1 MKLSELVNKEQLLRV
16 PPKQEEP
23 SPRPPPPPPPPLK
36 PQPPPPVVE
45 RSAKSLPLAPQPPST
60 IPPRV
65 VYDVAPRGIYQAAE
79 QLEMPIPQN
88 RNLILR
94 NVNKCL
100 HEVLAVETDPVAKKD
115 DLWAKIWHVAADLA
129 SAVALYPDIDQ
140 NLYTARIENGLSR
153 NGKNPTPA
161 KTPLVEE
168 PQKRLIEHSI
178 NSAIIAVRLI
188 KEVGKAECSPQEICA
203 AALVHDFGL
212 VVLGL
217 EPTREEDNPRFKEH
231 VAKTVGLLEEMKAP
245 EAIRRMVAQHHERT
259 DGNGYPAGTEN
270 GNFLISS
277 QVLALSETFDR
288 ILYDSYKKDTDR
300 EVDQENCVRATL
312 DRFHMALDKNV
323 LKAFISLRG
332 FFPNGTI
339 VELNNRTLAV
349 VVKQNEGFPLRPIVQ
364 ITLDSSGNHPDEKKI
379 IDLRSM
385 PALAILRSVTRERGG
400 DSNS

>member
-1 MKLSELVNKEQLLRV
+1 
-16 PPKQEEP
+16 
-23 SPRPPPPPPPPLK
+23 
-36 PQPPPPVVE
+36 
-45 RSAKSLPLAPQPPST
+45 
-60 IPPRV
+60 
-65 VYDVAPRGIYQAAE
+65 VYDVTPKGIYQAAE

-88 RNLILR
+88 RDLILR
-94 NVNKCL
+94 NVRKCL
-100 HEVLAVETDPVAKKD
+100 QEVLAVEIDPVARKD
-115 DLWAKIWHVAADLA
+115 ELWAKIWHVATDLA

-140 NLYTARIENGLSR
+140 NLYLAARTENNRSGA
-153 NGKNPTPA
+153 GKNSASTKTPPA
-161 KTPLVEE
+161 KE
-168 PQKRLIEHSI
+168 PQSRLIEHSI

-188 KEVGKAECSPQEICA
+188 KEVGKAECSPQEICS

-217 EPTREEDNPRFKEH
+217 EPTREEDDPRFKEH
-231 VAKTVGLLEEMKAP
+231 VARTVGLLEEMKAP
-245 EAIRRMVAQHHERT
+245 ETIRKMVAQHHERT

-277 QVLALSETFDR
+277 QVLALSEAFDR
-288 ILYDSYKKDTDR
+288 ILFDSYRNNTKS
-300 EVDQENCVRATL
+300 EVNQENCVRATL

-332 FFPNGTI
+332 FFPNGTV

-385 PALAILRSVTRERGG
+385 PALAILRSVTREQAG
-400 DSNS
+400 D